1 MSSAE
6 TVTVLPDLQDIGS
19 INRYLGEEE
28 RTLALFRRLDAEQP
42 VLAQLYW
49 PHVEGWMIDHDQMEL
64 AEKYIP
70 DINERWEALK
80 GHIGKNPGYHARMIE
95 EDAVRLAKVARS
107 AGQKGLADRIRREL
121 KEQLQ
126 NTVPTV
132 PSE

>member
-1 MSSAE
+1 M
-6 TVTVLPDLQDIGS
+6 
-19 INRYLGEEE
+19 
-28 RTLALFRRLDAEQP
+28 FRRLDAEQP

-80 GHIGKNPGYHARMIE
+80 GHIGKTPGYHARMIE

-107 AGQKGLADRIRREL
+107 AGQKELADRIRREL